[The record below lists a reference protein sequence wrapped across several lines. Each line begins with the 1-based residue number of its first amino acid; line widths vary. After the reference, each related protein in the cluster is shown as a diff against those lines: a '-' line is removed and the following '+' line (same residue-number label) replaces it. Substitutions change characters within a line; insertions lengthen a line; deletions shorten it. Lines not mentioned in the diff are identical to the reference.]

1 MLTRT
6 LIALLLILASAS
18 CGIFP
23 ASAPQVIE
31 VPPPKLAPLPERLL
45 KPMEPNFVERMQSLL
60 FDSPPTPTKP

>member
-6 LIALLLILASAS
+6 LIVSLLLLASAS

-31 VPPPKLAPLPERLL
+31 VPPPKLGALPERLL
-45 KPMEPNFVERMQSLL
+45 KPRVQNFVERMQNLL
-60 FDSPPTPTKP
+60 SSSPEKPTK